1 MFSKSNW
8 VASIV
13 LAAMSF
19 GTAASSQSLGIGASK
34 QGSQNYAANAG
45 FAKLLVDE
53 LGYDVRVQSFGGSGQ
68 TMPLVDNARLDL
80 LLAPS
85 PDFSAAAGGTGAFEG
100 RQLGNLRIVAAMG
113 GSAYGFMVNKA
124 SDMTMVSDSKGKTIT
139 YGYTAQPTL
148 RPQVDAILAGGG
160 LSIDEMK
167 LDNVPSVPNGVD
179 DLISGTAEVAFFAL
193 AGGKTREA
201 DAAIGV
207 RWLGLE
213 DTPEALAGVRTFVPT
228 AYIDTVPA
236 GSAPGVE
243 VDTNMMFYDYV
254 LLAGAH
260 VSDDTIAPIVEYI
273 HQNPEKVRA
282 IFKTFA
288 RFDPAKMA
296 PDMGDLVY
304 HPAAAAYYQQ
314 NGVSQ

>member
-1 MFSKSNW
+1 MFGNIKQLTICFLG
-8 VASIV
+8 ALSI
-13 LAAMSF
+13 S
-19 GTAASSQSLGIGASK
+19 TAAEAQSIGIGASK

-45 FAKLLVDE
+45 FAKLLSEE

-100 RQLGNLRIVAAMG
+100 RQLGNLRVVAAMG
-113 GSAYGFMVNKA
+113 GSAYGFMVNK
-124 SDMTMVSDSKGKTIT
+124 SSSMTMVAEAKGKSIT

-160 LSIDEMK
+160 LSIDDMQ

-201 DAAIGV
+201 DAAIGI

-213 DTPEALAGVRTFVPT
+213 NTPDALAGVREFVPT

-243 VDTNMMFYDYV
+243 TDTNMMFYDYV

-260 VSDDTIAPIVEYI
+260 VPDETIAPIVAFI
-273 HQNPEKVRA
+273 HDNPEKVRS

-288 RFDPAKMA
+288 RFDPSKMA
-296 PDMGDLVY
+296 PDMGGLVY
-304 HPAAAAYYQQ
+304 HPAADQYYQQ
-314 NGVSQ
+314 AGMSQ